1 MMVERLRAV
10 IAQAEQLSQ
19 EEQEALATLWEEA
32 LEERE
37 WLSIVSKPTVRSALQ
52 RMAEQARKGEAEGET
67 EEIVGDTFI

>member
-37 WLSIVSKPTVRSALQ
+37 WLSIVSKPAVRGALQ
-52 RMAEQARKGEAEGET
+52 RMAAQARKEEAEGET
-67 EEIVGDTFI
+67 EEIVGDTFA

>member
-1 MMVERLRAV
+1 MVIERLRAV

-37 WLSIVSKPTVRSALQ
+37 WLSIVNKPTVRDAFQ
-52 RMAEQARKGEAEGET
+52 RMAEEARQEEAAGET
-67 EEIVGDTFI
+67 EEITGDTFA